1 MIDTHCHLDNIK
13 YQDDVDIIIQNAL
26 NIGVKAFLIPGAN
39 LDDLPKAVKLSEK
52 YEEIF
57 FAVGVHPYDCDNFDI
72 SILEKYVN
80 HPKCIAIGECGLD
93 YFRLPKDEDAK
104 SANIKLQKDIFIQQ
118 INFAKKVNKPLIV
131 HIRDASD
138 DSKIILIDHQASKVG
153 GVLHCFNADP
163 QLSSLANDGF
173 YFGIGGVVTFK
184 NAKQLREILPKIPQ
198 DKLIIETDSPYLTPH
213 PFRGERNEPK
223 YTYEIAQ
230 KLSDILNISLESVK
244 YLTTTNAKKLFKE
257 FNSIN

>member
-1 MIDTHCHLDNIK
+1 M
-13 YQDDVDIIIQNAL
+13 
-26 NIGVKAFLIPGAN
+26 
-39 LDDLPKAVKLSEK
+39 
-52 YEEIF
+52 
-57 FAVGVHPYDCDNFDI
+57 
-72 SILEKYVN
+72 
-80 HPKCIAIGECGLD
+80 
-93 YFRLPKDEDAK
+93 
-104 SANIKLQKDIFIQQ
+104 LQKDIFIQQ
-118 INFAKKVNKPLIV
+118 INFAKSVKKPLIV

-138 DSKIILIDHQASKVG
+138 DSKTILIDHKASQVG
-153 GVLHCFNADP
+153 GVLHCYNADS
-163 QLSSLANDGF
+163 QLLSLANDGF

-184 NAKQLREILPKIPQ
+184 NAQTLVEILPKIPQ